1 MQRSVLAFALGL
13 GILGASSGL
22 AAAADYLVVNSSDVS
37 LTKGATVKGGSE
49 VKLAP
54 GGTLVLISSTGQMVK
69 LVGNG
74 SGVRVPD
81 GGNTQATPMF
91 AQLQTMLVR
100 SPPSRRA
107 FGAMRGPACP
117 TLAELKD
124 LDAIVAADQIPACQ
138 VISRQ
143 ALEAYVSADSA
154 GAPAEPAKP

>member
-1 MQRSVLAFALGL
+1 MSRHYQPRWQLSQGWHDQAQCPRVLGL
-13 GILGASSGL
+13 
-22 AAAADYLVVNSSDVS
+22 
-37 LTKGATVKGGSE
+37 
-49 VKLAP
+49 
-54 GGTLVLISSTGQMVK
+54 
-69 LVGNG
+69 
-74 SGVRVPD
+74 VRR
-81 GGNTQATPMF
+81 QATPMF

-143 ALEAYVSADSA
+143 ALEAYVAADSA